1 MNLILGQRVFDVC
14 EKELFNV
21 SILLR
26 CLMHTRLLLNNSTD
40 LCRADS
46 SISGWEKLLPLAS
59 PAINL
64 LDTYQL
70 NLEQCKT

>member
-21 SILLR
+21 SILLK
-26 CLMHTRLLLNNSTD
+26 CVMHARLLLNNY
-40 LCRADS
+40 
-46 SISGWEKLLPLAS
+46 
-59 PAINL
+59 L

-70 NLEQCKT
+70 NLEQCET